1 MSSSDRPGPRTD
13 DPSLA
18 AIDEILTT
26 TRTVRRGMD
35 LTRPVARELIDECLG
50 IALHA
55 PNASNRQQWRFV
67 LLDDPRLKDAVATY
81 YRRAAAARA
90 ESLRAES
97 LRAESLRAESL
108 RAESLRAESL
118 RDGAPM
124 DAARHRIESSVS
136 YLAQHLH
143 EVPCLVL
150 AGMRGRPPAGAAL
163 AQQASYWGSIFPA
176 LWSFMLAARSR
187 GLVSALTTVHL
198 AYEREVAEAIGIPRD
213 EIAQAAL
220 IPVAHALRPRSR
232 PAARRPVSEVAGWNS
247 LPTGTSR

>member
-81 YRRAAAARA
+81 YRRAAAA
-90 ESLRAES
+90 
-97 LRAESLRAESL
+97 